1 MLVQELLKK
10 QATEYQKHAHIIKK
24 TQTLLDHQY
33 QMQLQGTIPK
43 KHKPLPPTIINTD
56 ASKEKFDR
64 EFLQQYY
71 ELFAKALQEAI
82 TKNTITLELEK
93 ARCSDI
99 LKHTERELCQ
109 ATEPGPT
116 LATRYKL

>member
-64 EFLQQYY
+64 EFQL
-71 ELFAKALQEAI
+71 LLR
-82 TKNTITLELEK
+82 TLRQSPPRSNYQK
-93 ARCSDI
+93 YHHPRI
-99 LKHTERELCQ
+99 RESQVLRHPE
-109 ATEPGPT
+109 TH
-116 LATRYKL
+116 